1 MPSSLFP
8 VSFPSSERTAAGPRH
23 MQQLDGLRAIAVLL
37 VCWHHW
43 MPRRY
48 HLGINWGSTGVD
60 LFFVLS
66 GFLITGILLACR
78 RSLEQGRQGVAFTAR
93 RFYARRFLRIFPLY
107 YAVLALASVV
117 FTLEPGILL
126 SLWTY
131 TFNLWGAW
139 RGQLSGSWVSHFWS
153 LAVEEQFYLVWPWV
167 ILLVPRRALVPVVCA
182 TLAVGPLSRWILFTA
197 GAPFDAM
204 RMVTTSCLDLLAG
217 GALFAILVERVG
229 LEALLR
235 TRVARVTGLAGA
247 VLFLWGAWIQ
257 VRGGGVSG
265 ATALEVFVVYTRWP
279 FFAWLVLAAAHGFRG
294 ALGRFLTAR
303 PMLYVGK
310 VSYGVYVFHAFAL
323 VLDRVG
329 LASFH
334 PLLRC
339 VVYLASTLV
348 VSGLSW
354 SLFESRINA
363 LKDRFP
369 YEAPAQA
376 NATRRAA

>member
-1 MPSSLFP
+1 
-8 VSFPSSERTAAGPRH
+8 

-107 YAVLALASVV
+107 YAVLAVASVAL
-117 FTLEPGILL
+117 TLEPGILV

-131 TFNLWGAW
+131 TFNLYGAW
-139 RGQLSGSWVSHFWS
+139 SGALSGRLISHFWS

-204 RMVTTSCLDLLAG
+204 RMVTTSCLDLLAA
-217 GALFAILVERVG
+217 GALFAILVERAG
-229 LEALLR
+229 LEAVLR
-235 TRVARVTGLAGA
+235 GPVARVTGLAGA
-247 VLFLWGAWIQ
+247 ALFLWGVSIQ
-257 VRGGGVSG
+257 VRGGGSNG

-279 FFAWLVLAAAHGFRG
+279 FFAWLVLAAAQGFRG
-294 ALGRFLTAR
+294 LPGRFLTAR

-334 PLLRC
+334 PLVRC
-339 VVYLASTLV
+339 AVYLAFTLV
-348 VSGLSW
+348 VSAISW
-354 SLFESRINA
+354 MFFESRINGF
-363 LKDRFP
+363 KERFP
-369 YEAPAQA
+369 YEADAQA
-376 NATRRAA
+376 GSATQRRAA